1 MRRRISCLTL
11 ANASGH
17 DKKCYGRLW
26 PARNGACDVYSSFP
40 RAKRRHVLSYVT
52 ELLKMKDTF
61 IEPLLHP
68 YIVSPVSSPTPLDF
82 FEDLSRA
89 ETPRESLDHLPI
101 AARFLSS
108 PTGDRSDSPA
118 PAGPSPRKE
127 DNHPNIDGESMD
139 SAEEEEAEDRMGAT
153 LHSSKKKTVTMSLA
167 AKHNHPRS
175 PYGSTAV
182 RSGASKY
189 GTTVPFPSRSHQ
201 SLPPPPRAN
210 QMASST
216 QSLGRQSF
224 MDDHAPSMKTTT
236 TGTTRV
242 LRKFKKS
249 STGPEGLI
257 QGAVPPAQLP
267 EDLRKCLE
275 VIESSILDGHIRLS
289 EGLRKRYED
298 QYPLVRSLADVF
310 VTNVRNQF
318 EMSVRRSVLMA
329 CSHTFCTD
337 TLRMSCIS
345 SGLWSR

>member
-1 MRRRISCLTL
+1 
-11 ANASGH
+11 
-17 DKKCYGRLW
+17 
-26 PARNGACDVYSSFP
+26 
-40 RAKRRHVLSYVT
+40 
-52 ELLKMKDTF
+52 MKETF

-82 FEDLSRA
+82 FEDVGRA
-89 ETPRESLDHLPI
+89 ETPRESLDYLPI

-108 PTGDRSDSPA
+108 PTGDRSDSPT
-118 PAGPSPRKE
+118 PNTPPRKE
-127 DNHPNIDGESMD
+127 DNHPNIDGESLD
-139 SAEEEEAEDRMGAT
+139 SAEEEEAEDRMGASF
-153 LHSSKKKTVTMSLA
+153 HSSKKKTVTMSLA

-175 PYGSTAV
+175 PYGSTAA
-182 RSGASKY
+182 RSGTSKF
-189 GTTVPFPSRSHQ
+189 GTNLPFPSRSHQ

-210 QMASST
+210 HMTSST

-224 MDDHAPSMKTTT
+224 IADRERDYDHQSSKTSG
-236 TGTTRV
+236 TGTSRV

-275 VIESSILDGHIRLS
+275 VIEGGILEGHIRLS

-310 VTNVRNQF
+310 VTNVRHSCYSSF
-318 EMSVRRSVLMA
+318 LSRSQNSTVTYSPRV
-329 CSHTFCTD
+329 CH
-337 TLRMSCIS
+337 LRSPP
-345 SGLWSR
+345 